1 MINSRSKTS
10 QRKNMKRIGA
20 AGMLAGGLMAAVLG
34 AGASAHADLSDVSF
48 ANHANPPAHVP
59 HVDNR
64 VHHSR

>member
-1 MINSRSKTS
+1 MKNS
-10 QRKNMKRIGA
+10 QRKAMKRMSAYGL
-20 AGMLAGGLMAAVLG
+20 LATGLMAAALG
-34 AGASAHADLSDVSF
+34 VSGPAHADLSDVSF

>member
-1 MINSRSKTS
+1 MKNS
-10 QRKNMKRIGA
+10 QRKTMKRFGVS
-20 AGMLAGGLMAAVLG
+20 GMLATGLLAATLG
-34 AGASAHADLSDVSF
+34 VTGQAHADLSDVSF